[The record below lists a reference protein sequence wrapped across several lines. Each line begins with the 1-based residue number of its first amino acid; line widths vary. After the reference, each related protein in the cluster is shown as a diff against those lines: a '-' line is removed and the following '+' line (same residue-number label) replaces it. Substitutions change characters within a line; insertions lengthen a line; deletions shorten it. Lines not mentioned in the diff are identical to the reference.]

1 MTEPLRKY
9 HSSDVPEYS
18 SYPAEPDR
26 PVVVVEEFA
35 VVSDVDAMPE
45 SENPY
50 EEQARKIGSAL
61 GRLVNRVNEMVAPI
75 RAQVHDKVEQV
86 ERQIGDD
93 VEIARQTAEQTF
105 DDARRKVAN
114 VTRRGIFEARAPA
127 AQVRRKTVETVNDY
141 PVQTLAVA
149 GVAGIIAGVGLRVWR
164 ENRG

>member
-35 VVSDVDAMPE
+35 MVSEFDAMPE
-45 SENPY
+45 AANPY
-50 EEQARKIGSAL
+50 EERARKIGSAL
-61 GRLVNRVNEMVAPI
+61 GRLVNGINEMVMPI
-75 RAQVHDKVEQV
+75 RAQMHDKIERVEQ
-86 ERQIGDD
+86 QLGDD

-105 DDARRKVAN
+105 DDARRKVAS
-114 VTRRGIFEARAPA
+114 VTRRGIHEARARA
-127 AQVRRKTVETVNDY
+127 LQVRRKTVQTVNDY
-141 PVQTLAVA
+141 PVQTLAAA